1 MTDQQIIL
9 AGVGVYLLVMI
20 SIGVISAR
28 RASAQAADFMLAGRT
43 LPLWLCTATIMATWL
58 GGGSMLGVSG
68 QTYEGG
74 LLDVI
79 ADPFGAALGI
89 FLVGLFVIR
98 LVRRLQL
105 VTVIDFFLMRFGRP
119 ATIVAA
125 FAIVLSGVAWAGA
138 LMVAFGTILNVLTGV
153 PLVWGILIGG
163 LIVVGYTAIGGMW
176 AVAMTDLIQLI
187 VMILGLVILTTIVV
201 LDMGGV
207 SAAWSQIPAEK
218 LNLLPLEN
226 DAPSW
231 LNYLRAWF
239 IIGVSNLASQ
249 SLLQRGLAAKDERTA
264 QWAYYFGAVGFL
276 IIGLIPAL
284 LGILAS
290 VTMPGVEDKQTLLPL
305 LAEAHL
311 HPLLMALFVGAV
323 LAAIMSSA
331 DSALLA
337 ASSVISMNLLPL
349 LQPAA
354 SEAQKLRWARF
365 SIPICGLVAGGTALQ
380 FQAIYDLIVEANAV
394 LLAAVVVPFV
404 LGIWW
409 QKTNRVGVQAGMAA
423 ALVTW
428 LTVSFI
434 APDLPGDLVGMFV
447 CLVVTIGVALATQA
461 SDPPA
466 PITTPDGQPVAL
478 TDRLGV
484 QALR

>member
-1 MTDQQIIL
+1 MSDQNIIL
-9 AGVGVYLLVMI
+9 TGVRVYLLVMI

-28 RASAQAADFMLAGRT
+28 RASVQATDFMLAGRK

-98 LVRRLQL
+98 LARRLQL

-119 ATIVAA
+119 ATMVAA

-331 DSALLA
+331 DSALLRR
-337 ASSVISMNLLPL
+337 
-349 LQPAA
+349 Q
-354 SEAQKLRWARF
+354 R
-365 SIPICGLVAGGTALQ
+365 GTETSLGT
-380 FQAIYDLIVEANAV
+380 FQH
-394 LLAAVVVPFV
+394 PH
-404 LGIWW
+404 
-409 QKTNRVGVQAGMAA
+409 
-423 ALVTW
+423 
-428 LTVSFI
+428 
-434 APDLPGDLVGMFV
+434 P
-447 CLVVTIGVALATQA
+447 
-461 SDPPA
+461 
-466 PITTPDGQPVAL
+466 
-478 TDRLGV
+478 RLGCRWYSP
-484 QALR
+484 AISSHLRLDCRSQRGVTGGCGGAFCVGYMVAKNQSRGRPGGHGRSPGHLAERQLYRPGLAR